1 MHKEHRFRIREPF
14 ATGSPTACSHIKL
27 LDATNRRL
35 IVDMV
40 KQSPGGD
47 EFEQFATSL
56 FRLTRSLRATSHLWL
71 QLPGG
76 LKSTDITILKV
87 LEDHGQSRSGFI
99 ADRLHV
105 GASVI
110 SRQLVSLSA
119 DGLVVRRKD
128 PSDGRAELV
137 DITAE
142 GRARLAALRR
152 TYVSGMR
159 EQFTDWDG
167 ETAIAA
173 ARMLDEIS
181 DHIVP
186 ALGGSAGSASQHSP
200 TPAPTD
206 TDPGAGTD
214 TRTRSD
220 SDTDSTTT
228 TDSTEDL
235 NV

>member
-1 MHKEHRFRIREPF
+1 
-14 ATGSPTACSHIKL
+14 
-27 LDATNRRL
+27 
-35 IVDMV
+35 MV

-110 SRQLVSLSA
+110 SRQLASLSA

-128 PSDGRAELV
+128 PTDGRAELV
-137 DITAE
+137 DLTPE
-142 GRARLAALRR
+142 GRARLASLRR

-159 EQFTDWDG
+159 EQFTDWDA
-167 ETAIAA
+167 ETALAA
-173 ARMLDEIS
+173 ARTLDEIS
-181 DHIVP
+181 NHIVP
-186 ALGGSAGSASQHSP
+186 ALGGSAGSAGSGGSASQPSP
-200 TPAPTD
+200 THAPAA
-206 TDPGAGTD
+206 TDPGAVTGTD
-214 TRTRSD
+214 SD
-220 SDTDSTTT
+220 SVSTTT

>member
-1 MHKEHRFRIREPF
+1 MYL
-14 ATGSPTACSHIKL
+14 TGRQMNL
-27 LDATNRRL
+27 LDATNKRL
-35 IVDMV
+35 MVDMV
-40 KQSPGGD
+40 KQSARGD
-47 EFEQFATSL
+47 EFEEFATSL
-56 FRLTRSLRATSHLWL
+56 FRLTRSLRAATHLWV

-128 PSDGRAELV
+128 PTDGRAELV
-137 DITAE
+137 DITPE
-142 GRARLAALRR
+142 GRARLASLRR

-186 ALGGSAGSASQHSP
+186 ALGGSTSSVSQHSP
-200 TPAPTD
+200 THAP
-206 TDPGAGTD
+206 AGTD
-214 TRTRSD
+214 SRAGTRTD
-220 SDTDSTTT
+220 SDSTTT
-228 TDSTEDL
+228 TDSTEDP